1 MKYLKSIDE
10 FINESVNT
18 KPGIFKAFFD
28 AGIPVGNTPSTSKG
42 VMTYFKRGDMLFYDY
57 DQKWVEGLKFL
68 KPNPEE
74 SQSSIYTF
82 DIIDAKTL
90 KKEGTKDIQRGNL
103 KYLRTVTGSKEWLE
117 KIAKKNK

>member
-1 MKYLKSIDE
+1 MKYLKTFE
-10 FINESVNT
+10 QFINESVDT
-18 KPGIFKAFFD
+18 KPSIFKAFFD

-57 DQKWVEGLKFL
+57 DQKFVQGLKFL

-74 SQSSIYTF
+74 SQASIYTF

-103 KYLRTVTGSKEWLE
+103 KLLRTVTGSGNWLE